1 MACSARRLTVFLIIA
16 GLIVLIVPWEPVTL
30 SAAEEI
36 APSPSSSEERVDVK
50 KGLVAFVEIKT
61 EEPVTVYILYP
72 TQYTKYKATG
82 SADGIL
88 EFKNITWLIYPIPAL
103 LEDQTVYFVP
113 FVPKGGPKG
122 GPKEGD
128 VLFHTIYEDIYERID
143 RLMKGEE
150 MLRAG
155 MEMAVAGGTE
165 VIRLTPLIPGLK
177 VRLDFSGDTR
187 FVIVKTIDL
196 ARYRK
201 GVKSFEQLY
210 EESDLKGSEK
220 GINFS
225 TTDFEDLYLIVRL
238 IVRTRDPVRVKS
250 VIHATKESAESGC

>member
-1 MACSARRLTVFLIIA
+1 MACSARRLAVFLIIA
-16 GLIVLIVPWEPVTL
+16 GLIVFIVPWEPVTF

-36 APSPSSSEERVDVK
+36 APSPPSSEKRVDVK

-82 SADGIL
+82 SADGVL

-113 FVPKGGPKG
+113 FVPKGGPKR
-122 GPKEGD
+122 GD
-128 VLFHTIYEDIYERID
+128 ILFHTVYEDIHERID

-187 FVIVKTIDL
+187 FVVVKTIDL

-220 GINFS
+220 RVIYS
-225 TTDFEDLYLIVRL
+225 TKGFEDLYLF
-238 IVRTRDPVRVKS
+238 VRTPDPVRVKS